1 MQYLMQ
7 VVETYRIDSEKEVEE
22 FINQEKKRAEED
34 GYILKGYSSDH
45 KEKKSKGEIVDE
57 AELVKLTKVYGSF
70 WEV

>member
-45 KEKKSKGEIVDE
+45 KDKKSKGEIVDE